1 MIKHELLAPAGNME
15 CLKQAIFSGAD
26 AVYVGCK
33 KFGARKFASN
43 FTNDEIIEAIKLC
56 HLYGVKIYATMN
68 TLVKNDEVDSFL
80 NQVEFLHK
88 NGIDAILIQDFGML
102 CLVLEKYPNLEVHAS
117 TQANTSSKE
126 TAELFYKLGVK
137 RVVFSRE
144 MSLEEINSIDVPIEK
159 EVFVH
164 GALCICYSG
173 CCLMSSQIGHRSG
186 NLGECAGSCRL
197 PYTLKHNGKI
207 LANNKYLLSTK
218 ELNTSTNFKELLES
232 NILCFK
238 IEGRMKSP
246 EYVGFITRF
255 YRNLIDN
262 YEQTNI
268 KEANSELKT
277 IFNRGFT
284 TGHLFNCTEEE
295 LMNTKSPNHIGL
307 QIGKVIEVTKD
318 KIKIKLDKPLNQ
330 QDGIRFLNS
339 NKGLIVNYLY
349 NKNKK
354 LVNTATDICYID
366 NKIGLTENDIV
377 CKTIDYNL
385 NKSLKELPS
394 RKIPVTITVEAHINK
409 NLSIELIDDQN
420 NKISLQGNIVEK
432 ARTEAITQERIKQQ
446 ASKLGNTP
454 FECQN
459 VHLKCDEEIFISIK
473 ELNDIRRSAVEKLI
487 KKRQNCKVKFESK
500 NVEFK
505 KLQTEKMSPGI
516 VAIVKT
522 EEQLLTCLSNN
533 IERIYT
539 EVKPLYE
546 KYKCKQTVF
555 YKSKRCQLE
564 LKDNVYNSSLVS
576 DYFDFSKYEELS
588 GDYGLNVYNIYTAY
602 YLHKLG
608 IQAVTLSVELSQLEI
623 EQFIRLY
630 ESTFKEKSTFQM
642 LCYGTVEN
650 MIIKGN
656 ILNINKDDF
665 DYRLTDIKSRV
676 FPVFYDGVLTHV
688 MNFEQRREKLSS
700 YLKENIQIR
709 LDFHQETK
717 DEVYSIIK
725 KYQ

>member
-232 NILCFK
+232 NISCFK

-268 KEANSELKT
+268 KKANSELKT

-656 ILNINKDDF
+656 ILNINKDDY
-665 DYRLTDIKSRV
+665 DYCLTDIKSRV

-688 MNFEQRREKLSS
+688 MNFEQRREKLSP

>member
-15 CLKQAIFSGAD
+15 CLKQAIFSGAN

-232 NILCFK
+232 NISCFK

-268 KEANSELKT
+268 KKANSELKT

-295 LMNTKSPNHIGL
+295 LMNTKSPNHIGF

-454 FECQN
+454 FECKN

-656 ILNINKDDF
+656 ILNINKDDY
-665 DYRLTDIKSRV
+665 DYCLTDIKSRV

>member
-232 NILCFK
+232 NISCFK

-318 KIKIKLDKPLNQ
+318 KIKMKLDKPLNQ

-676 FPVFYDGVLTHV
+676 FPIFYDGVLTHV

>member
-232 NILCFK
+232 NISCFK

-268 KEANSELKT
+268 KKANSELKT

-454 FECQN
+454 FECKN

-608 IQAVTLSVELSQLEI
+608 IQAVTLSVELFQLEI

-676 FPVFYDGVLTHV
+676 FPIFYDGVLTHV
-688 MNFEQRREKLSS
+688 MNFEQRREKLSP

>member
-33 KFGARKFASN
+33 KFGARKFAGN

-446 ASKLGNTP
+446 VSKLGNTP

-676 FPVFYDGVLTHV
+676 FPIFYDGVLTHV

>member
-268 KEANSELKT
+268 KKANSELKT

-630 ESTFKEKSTFQM
+630 ETTFKEKFTFQM

-656 ILNINKDDF
+656 ILNINKDDY
-665 DYRLTDIKSRV
+665 DYCLTDIKSRV

-688 MNFEQRREKLSS
+688 MNFEQRKEKLSP

>member
-159 EVFVH
+159 EIFVH

-232 NILCFK
+232 NISCFK

-268 KEANSELKT
+268 KKANSELKT

-366 NKIGLTENDIV
+366 NKVGLTENDIV

-576 DYFDFSKYEELS
+576 DYFDFSKYKELS

>member
-33 KFGARKFASN
+33 KFGARKFAGN

-394 RKIPVTITVEAHINK
+394 RKIPVTITVEAHISK

-487 KKRQNCKVKFESK
+487 KKRKNCKVKFESK

-676 FPVFYDGVLTHV
+676 FPIFYDGVLTHV

-709 LDFHQETK
+709 LDFYQETK

>member
-33 KFGARKFASN
+33 KFGARKFAGN

-394 RKIPVTITVEAHINK
+394 RKIPVTITVEAHISK

-650 MIIKGN
+650 MINKGN

-676 FPVFYDGVLTHV
+676 FPIFYDGVLTHV

>member
-232 NILCFK
+232 NISCFK

-268 KEANSELKT
+268 KKANSELKT

-454 FECQN
+454 FECKN

-576 DYFDFSKYEELS
+576 DYFDFSKYKELS

-656 ILNINKDDF
+656 ILNINKDDY
-665 DYRLTDIKSRV
+665 DYCLTDIKSRV

>member
-80 NQVEFLHK
+80 DQVEFLHK

-268 KEANSELKT
+268 KEANSQLKT

-354 LVNTATDICYID
+354 LVNTASDICYVD
-366 NKIGLTENDIV
+366 NKIGLTENGIV

-394 RKIPVTITVEAHINK
+394 RKIPVTITVESYIGK
-409 NLSIELIDDQN
+409 NLLIELIDDEN

-432 ARTEAITQERIKQQ
+432 AKTEAITQERIKQQ
-446 ASKLGNTP
+446 VSKLGNTP
-454 FECQN
+454 FECQS
-459 VHLKCDEEIFISIK
+459 VHLKCDEGIFISIK
-473 ELNDIRRSAVEKLI
+473 ELNDIRRSAVEELI
-487 KKRQNCKVKFESK
+487 KKRQICKVKFESK

-505 KLQTEKMSPGI
+505 KLQTKKMSPGI

-533 IERIYT
+533 VERVYT

-546 KYKCKQTVF
+546 KYKCKHNVF

-564 LKDNVYNSSLVS
+564 LKGNVYNSSLVS
-576 DYFDFSKYEELS
+576 DYFDFSKYEDLS

-602 YLHKLG
+602 YLYKLG
-608 IQAVTLSVELSQLEI
+608 LKAVTLSVELSQLEI

-656 ILNINKDDF
+656 ILNINKDAY
-665 DYRLTDIKSRV
+665 DYCLTDIKSRV
-676 FPVFYDGVLTHV
+676 FPVFYDGILTHV
-688 MNFEQRREKLSS
+688 MNFEQRKEKLSP

>member
-394 RKIPVTITVEAHINK
+394 RKIPVTITVEAHISK

-454 FECQN
+454 FECKN

-676 FPVFYDGVLTHV
+676 FPIFYDGVLTHV

>member
-232 NILCFK
+232 NISCFK

-268 KEANSELKT
+268 KKANSELKT

-318 KIKIKLDKPLNQ
+318 KIKMQLDKPLNQ

-454 FECQN
+454 FECKN

-576 DYFDFSKYEELS
+576 DYFDFSKYKELS

>member
-80 NQVEFLHK
+80 DQVEFLHK

-268 KEANSELKT
+268 KEANSQLKT

-295 LMNTKSPNHIGL
+295 LMNAKSPNHIGL

-630 ESTFKEKSTFQM
+630 ETTFKEKSTFQM

-656 ILNINKDDF
+656 ILNINKDDY
-665 DYRLTDIKSRV
+665 DYCLTDIKSRV
-676 FPVFYDGVLTHV
+676 FPAFYDGVLTHV
-688 MNFEQRREKLSS
+688 MNFEQRKEKLSP

>member
-56 HLYGVKIYATMN
+56 HLYSVKIYATMN

-80 NQVEFLHK
+80 DQVEFLHK

-207 LANNKYLLSTK
+207 ITDNKYLLSTK
-218 ELNTSTNFKELLES
+218 ELNTSIKFKELLES

-268 KEANSELKT
+268 RESNNELKT

-284 TGHLFNCTEEE
+284 TGHLFNCTEKE
-295 LMNTKSPNHIGL
+295 LMNIKSPNHIGL

-318 KIKIKLDKPLNQ
+318 KIKIKLEKPLNQ

-354 LVNTATDICYID
+354 LVNNASDICYID
-366 NKIGLTENDIV
+366 NKIGLTEKDIV

-385 NKSLKELPS
+385 NKSLKELPK
-394 RKIPVTITVEAHINK
+394 RKIPVTITLKACVGK
-409 NLSIELIDDQN
+409 NLSIELVDDQN
-420 NKISLQGNIVEK
+420 NKVLFQGNVVEK

-446 ASKLGNTP
+446 VSKLGNTP

-459 VHLKCDEEIFISIK
+459 IHLKSDEEIFISIK
-473 ELNDIRRSAVEKLI
+473 ELNDIRRRAVEELI
-487 KKRQNCKVKFESK
+487 QKRQNCKVKFECK

-505 KLQTEKMSPGI
+505 ELQTKKMSPGI
-516 VAIVKT
+516 VAVVKT
-522 EEQLLTCLSNN
+522 EDQLLTCLSNN
-533 IERIYT
+533 IRRIYT

-546 KYKCKQTVF
+546 KYKCKQNVF

-576 DYFDFSKYEELS
+576 DYFDFSKYDDLY

-602 YLHKLG
+602 YLYKLG
-608 IQAVTLSVELSQLEI
+608 LQTVTLSVELSQLEI
-623 EQFIRLY
+623 EQFIRIF
-630 ESTFKEKSTFQM
+630 ESTFKEKSSFQM

-650 MIIKGN
+650 MINKGN
-656 ILNINKDDF
+656 ILNINKDDY
-665 DYRLTDIKSRV
+665 DYCLTDIKSRV

-709 LDFHQETK
+709 LDFHQESK
-717 DEVYSIIK
+717 EEVYNIIK

>member
-268 KEANSELKT
+268 KKANSELKT

-676 FPVFYDGVLTHV
+676 FPIFYDGVLTHV